1 MSSIGSPSPFFLA
14 GKKAYQ
20 VERSLRFNSGDV
32 TYLTRT
38 PSSSGNRRTMTYS
51 FWLKKCKPEA
61 FQTIVS
67 GATDS
72 SNRNQIDLLGT
83 GGIRVWGN
91 SSGSQNVYVAPSNLL
106 RDTSAWYHIVVAI
119 DTTQGTSSNRVK
131 FYFNGV
137 QATSYSNTTYPSQN
151 AELNFNK
158 NVAQS
163 FGLSDSGPDVYFAE
177 INFIDGQQLTPS
189 SFGETDAITGQ
200 WNPKKYVGSYGTNG
214 YYLNFSDNS
223 GTTATT
229 LGKDSSGNGNNFTPN
244 NFSVSAG
251 AGNDSVEDTPTNN
264 FPTINP
270 LDGGSNA
277 LLTNGNLTFKANS
290 SNSGNFNAFY
300 SSFAMRSGKWYME
313 VTIVNQN
320 SGSNSIQFG
329 IASYKYKRDS
339 TNQNGYPGTSG
350 LTFINT
356 NNSNSGSRKGVVDGS
371 AIGSSISLSAT
382 NDVYGVAFDADNKK
396 VYFYK
401 NGSAE
406 GESSG
411 YNVTDVGTGDF
422 FFFATLRYSTGSGY
436 SGGDSTLAIN
446 YGQRAF
452 SYTPPTGFKALNS
465 ANLPD
470 PTILLPNK
478 HFGTLLYSAGS
489 SNGTFTFTDSTAVDF
504 FPDWTWIK
512 CRTAAENHY
521 VMDSVRGNVDIDSA
535 SDSKWLI
542 PNSNLAEGNG
552 GGSLAGTTVSS
563 IQNGIKIVETSI
575 GSGEIYFTN
584 RNYVTWNWN
593 AGNTDGKTYTV
604 KVVSD
609 GGNKYRFDDFG
620 TSAVTLDLAEG
631 GTYIFD
637 GSDSSMASH
646 PIKLSE
652 TSNGTHGG
660 GSSYNTGVTYLLD
673 GASVTESA
681 YVSGYASATTRQL
694 KIVVAA
700 SAPTLYYYCHYHSGM
715 GGQANT
721 NSTLGSSNFDGAI
734 QSTVKVNASAGFSIV
749 KYTGTGSS
757 TNIGHGLGV
766 TPDVLIV
773 KNREDSNG
781 WNVYHIGLGGNTPAQ
796 NFVISLNSTAA
807 RTDQT
812 SNWNDTAPTSS
823 VFTVGTSNGSNGSN
837 DDMIAYCFSEVAGY
851 SKFGS
856 YTGNG
861 SSDGT
866 FVFTGFRPAWILI
879 KGTSGSRHWIMKD
892 NKRNTFNVVNG
903 TLLANSSTSEDT
915 SSSFDI
921 DFLSNGFKGKTSGS
935 HVNASGVTYIFLA
948 FAESPFKNARAR

>member
-1 MSSIGSPSPFFLA
+1 MGFYDAIRVGASGAVDSTFT
-14 GKKAYQ
+14 
-20 VERSLRFNSGDV
+20 VDRSLRFNDNDSP
-32 TYLTRT
+32 YLQRT
-38 PSSSGNRRTMTYS
+38 PSSAGNRKTNTLSAWVKIGHAAIGCIASCY
-51 FWLKKCKPEA
+51 
-61 FQTIVS
+61 
-67 GATDS
+67 S
-72 SNRNQIDLLGT
+72 SNSDSNNMSVLIWNT
-83 GGIRVWGN
+83 GEIRIVG
-91 SSGSQNVYVAPSNLL
+91 YSNNFRITNRVL
-106 RDTSAWYHIVVAI
+106 RDPSAWYHIVVAI
-119 DTTQGTSSNRVK
+119 DTTQASADDRIK
-131 FYFNGV
+131 LYINGV
-137 QATSYSNTTYPSQN
+137 QETSFSINRTISQN
-151 AELNFNK
+151 DDLGFAQASTTRFGSQSNVVANLFDGYLAE
-158 NVAQS
+158 V
-163 FGLSDSGPDVYFAE
+163 
-177 INFIDGQQLTPS
+177 NFIDGQQLTPS
-189 SFGETDAITGQ
+189 SFAETNATTGQ
-200 WNPKKYVGSYGTNG
+200 WNPIDTSGLTFGTTG
-214 YYLNFSDNS
+214 FRLQFSDNS

-264 FPTINP
+264 FCTMNP
-270 LDGGSNA
+270 LLIGPRNNYTESSA
-277 LLTNGNLTFKANS
+277 VFSNGNLKIVCNGTGDDTGGTIAVN
-290 SNSGNFNAFY
+290 
-300 SSFAMRSGKWYME
+300 SGKWYYE
-313 VTIVNQN
+313 VKLIESQN
-320 SGSNSIQFG
+320 HGAGWTRVVDFTSDEFTGSNAGIINNSCHIGSKGSNQIANNGTVTTASNNWDDDDIVGFAFDIDSG
-329 IASYKYKRDS
+329 ELKIYHNGSLDTTISSIASDS
-339 TNQNGYPGTSG
+339 NGYIPI
-350 LTFINT
+350 F
-356 NNSNSGSRKGVVDGS
+356 
-371 AIGSSISLSAT
+371 
-382 NDVYGVAFDADNKK
+382 
-396 VYFYK
+396 
-401 NGSAE
+401 
-406 GESSG
+406 
-411 YNVTDVGTGDF
+411 
-422 FFFATLRYSTGSGY
+422 
-436 SGGDSTLAIN
+436 GDSSSTDASFEVN
-446 YGQRAF
+446 FGQQGF
-452 SYTPPTGFKALNS
+452 TYTPPTDYKALNS

-504 FPDWTWIK
+504 FPNWTWIK
-512 CRTAAENHY
+512 CRTAGENHY

-637 GSDSSMASH
+637 QSDSSNAGH
-646 PIKLSE
+646 PLRFST

-660 GSSYNTGVTYLLD
+660 GSEYTTGVTTSGTPGSS
-673 GASVTESA
+673 GAFT
-681 YVSGYASATTRQL
+681 Q
-694 KIVVAA
+694 IVVAA
-700 SAPTLYYYCHYHSGM
+700 SAPTLYYYCTNHSGM

-856 YTGNG
+856 YIGSG

-866 FVFTGFRPAWILI
+866 FVFTGFRPAWVMI
-879 KGTSGSRHWIMKD
+879 KRSSATSSASGWFMYD
-892 NKRNTFNVVNG
+892 NKRNTFNQVSNK
-903 TLLANSSTSEDT
+903 LDAASSQEENDPSTIGVASNN
-915 SSSFDI
+915 DI
-921 DFLSNGFKGKTSGS
+921 DFLSNGFKARTTNAGSNKSG
-935 HVNASGVTYIFLA
+935 NTYIFLA
-948 FAESPFKNARAR
+948 FAEAPFKNARAR